1 MDIGRDVM
9 MDSYTQYLQQVRKT
23 KTGLTDFLWQE
34 TFHLEGR
41 RTRRNITNTI
51 SDTKVLSFLTNTPK
65 NTHLL
70 LGILWLKCLKV
81 RVRPLS
87 KMYVFK
93 MIFFP
98 FNNEICMTVISE
110 NLWET
115 VPIPHRKSKP
125 GKSELIVRRK
135 MISLFC
141 LCHSQAAN
149 GVVALLAK
157 AFKKRDKEW
166 VMLNR
171 WHCEWR
177 WKAAEV

>member
-98 FNNEICMTVISE
+98 SIMKSVWQWSVRTFEKQCPSHIEKANLEKVSW
-110 NLWET
+110 LWEE
-115 VPIPHRKSKP
+115 KW
-125 GKSELIVRRK
+125 
-135 MISLFC
+135 F
-141 LCHSQAAN
+141 LCSVCAILKQQM
-149 GVVALLAK
+149 VS
-157 AFKKRDKEW
+157 
-166 VMLNR
+166 
-171 WHCEWR
+171 
-177 WKAAEV
+177 

>member
-93 MIFFP
+93 IIFFP
-98 FNNEICMTVISE
+98 SIM
-110 NLWET
+110 
-115 VPIPHRKSKP
+115 KSVWQW
-125 GKSELIVRRK
+125 SVRTFDK
-135 MISLFC
+135 QCPSHIEKQTWKKWADCEKKNDLFC

-157 AFKKRDKEW
+157 AFKKETKSG
-166 VMLNR
+166 L
-171 WHCEWR
+171 C
-177 WKAAEV
+177 

>member
-98 FNNEICMTVISE
+98 SIMKSVWQWSVRTFEKQCPSHIEKANLEKVSR
-110 NLWET
+110 LWEE
-115 VPIPHRKSKP
+115 KW
-125 GKSELIVRRK
+125 
-135 MISLFC
+135 F
-141 LCHSQAAN
+141 LCSVCAILKQQM
-149 GVVALLAK
+149 VS
-157 AFKKRDKEW
+157 
-166 VMLNR
+166 
-171 WHCEWR
+171 
-177 WKAAEV
+177 